1 MSKLNCGDW
10 DIRISDKVW
19 QSCDSGTLG
28 KQYIPNIWI
37 YEVVINLTA
46 VISIPSE
53 FLEYAQPG

>member
-19 QSCDSGTLG
+19 QSCDSGALG

-46 VISIPSE
+46 VISIPLE

>member
-10 DIRISDKVW
+10 DIRTSDKVW

-28 KQYIPNIWI
+28 KLYIPNIWI

-46 VISIPSE
+46 VISIPLE
-53 FLEYAQPG
+53 FLEYALPG